1 MSLNDIMLNNILFS
15 TILKNDNQIIN
26 YIFIYGFIILYKF
39 LDLNIYDYYNYICKF
54 YNKNNKII
62 FISSDKDSSSRY
74 RALMQYIVKNSKV
87 NILREIE
94 RYKHTWSSEEK
105 IAYYKVK
112 QTTKFLITDN
122 IYGLISFKEKE
133 IKHNSNILSEEY
145 EHFELSSSVLSIPQ
159 LKDFVEKCNIDYD
172 IYLKDQIIKNQLYVD
187 ISWCTDNKEIKV
199 KTNKWISSCKFE
211 NKFFTDKELILKK
224 LNFFLENKKIYEKR
238 GIPHTLGFLLYGEPG
253 TGKSSFI
260 KSVANKTKFHII
272 NIKLSK
278 NFDFQI
284 LHNILFN
291 EEITID
297 LKIPLNK
304 RIIIFEDI
312 DCMTNVV
319 KSRFNEKIEELT
331 DTILLTDN
339 ISTFNTSSN
348 NLINNKESLNNN
360 KESLNNNKESLIN
373 NNESLSNN
381 ITRKILDQLEE
392 NENNNLSFLLN
403 ILDGIQ
409 EAEDRIII
417 MTTNKPEELDKAL
430 IRSGRIDIKIHF
442 TKATILDIKNILYN
456 FWDEENEIIFDENY
470 NYKFTHADI
479 INICKES
486 NNLNDT
492 LINLKNRL

>member
-1 MSLNDIMLNNILFS
+1 MSLNDNMLNNILFS
-15 TILKNDNQIIN
+15 TFLKNDNQIIN
-26 YIFIYGFIILYKF
+26 YIFIYGFIILNKF
-39 LDLNIYDYYNYICKF
+39 LELNIYDYYNYIYKF
-54 YNKNNKII
+54 YSKNNKII
-62 FISSDKDSSSRY
+62 FISSDKDSSNRY

-94 RYKHTWSSEEK
+94 RYKHTWSADER

-145 EHFELSSSVLSIPQ
+145 EHFELSSTVLSVQQ
-159 LKDFVEKCNIDYD
+159 LKDFVEQCNIDYE

-187 ISWCTDNKEIKV
+187 ISWSTDDKEIKV
-199 KTNKWISSCKFE
+199 KTNKWMSSCKFE
-211 NKFFTDKELILKK
+211 NKFFTNKEVVLKK
-224 LNFFLENKKIYEKR
+224 LNFFLENKKIYENR

-260 KSVANKTKFHII
+260 KAVANKTKFHII

-278 NFDFQI
+278 NFDFQM
-284 LHNILFN
+284 LQNILFN
-291 EEITID
+291 EEITRD
-297 LKIPLNK
+297 LKIPLDK

-319 KSRFNEKIEELT
+319 KTRFNEKIEESYEKIEKSYNNIE
-331 DTILLTDN
+331 DIYEKISPTDN
-339 ISTFNTSSN
+339 ILTSSISSN
-348 NLINNKESLNNN
+348 NLKNNKELFD
-360 KESLNNNKESLIN
+360 
-373 NNESLSNN
+373 NN
-381 ITRKILDQLEE
+381 ITKKILEQLEE

-442 TKATILDIKNILYN
+442 TKATISDIKNILYN
-456 FWDEENEIIFDENY
+456 FWNEEDICNENSKIIFDKNY
-470 NYKFTHADI
+470 DYKFTHADI
-479 INICKES
+479 VNICKES

-492 LINLKNRL
+492 LLNLKNRL

>member
-1 MSLNDIMLNNILFS
+1 MSLNDNMLNNILFS
-15 TILKNDNQIIN
+15 TFLKNDNQIIN
-26 YIFIYGFIILYKF
+26 YIFIYGFIILNKF
-39 LDLNIYDYYNYICKF
+39 LELNIYDNYNYICKF
-54 YNKNNKII
+54 FNKNNKII
-62 FISSDKDSSSRY
+62 FISCDKDSSSRY

-94 RYKHTWSSEEK
+94 RYKHTWAAEEK

-122 IYGLISFKEKE
+122 IYGLISFKKKE

-145 EHFELSSSVLSIPQ
+145 EHFELSSPVLSVQQ
-159 LKDFVEKCNIDYD
+159 LKDFVEQCNIDYE

-187 ISWCTDNKEIKV
+187 ISWCTDDKEIKV

-211 NKFFTDKELILKK
+211 NKFFTNKELVLKK

-260 KSVANKTKFHII
+260 KAVANKTKFHII

-284 LHNILFN
+284 LQNILFN
-291 EEITID
+291 EEITRD
-297 LKIPLNK
+297 LKIPIDK

-319 KSRFNEKIEELT
+319 KSRFNKNIGKSYDNVEKSYDNVGKSYDNIEK
-331 DTILLTDN
+331 TDN
-339 ISTFNTSSN
+339 NILTSN
-348 NLINNKESLNNN
+348 MA
-360 KESLNNNKESLIN
+360 
-373 NNESLSNN
+373 SNN
-381 ITRKILDQLEE
+381 ITRKILEHLEE

-442 TKATILDIKNILYN
+442 TKATISDIKNILYN
-456 FWDEENEIIFDENY
+456 FWDEEDEITFDEDY
-470 NYKFTHADI
+470 NYKLTHADI
-479 INICKES
+479 VNICKEC
-486 NNLNDT
+486 NNLKDT
-492 LINLKNRL
+492 LLNLKNRL